1 MIREMLFFSKLA
13 KKNNINTLIY
23 MHGRLSRQS
32 QIIKKTFL
40 ITIWSGV
47 IFF

>member
-1 MIREMLFFSKLA
+1 MLFFSKLA

-32 QIIKKTFL
+32 QIIKKKLFL